1 MPKSYYM
8 EVNDQLHAQRTL
20 PWLANKNTVFIQV
33 QDEVF
38 PLNLV
43 IKYVSS
49 S

>member
-1 MPKSYYM
+1 M
-8 EVNDQLHAQRTL
+8 
-20 PWLANKNTVFIQV
+20 

-43 IKYVSS
+43 MKNVSS